1 MQWEN
6 ELCQRLLR
14 VIPLSE
20 KSIKYVKDS
29 DDEQEE
35 MLVHKILLSVAK
47 KVHEKREPVKL
58 REIAD
63 DLYESV
69 TKKEMDNVRQLLKK
83 TLIPSNIVEKLNL
96 GKKDIRFLPTA
107 YRFQETKKVESSSG
121 QSIREPLGPVIELPR
136 EYFPVPSGLIS
147 LHVQKSSLCS
157 VLEKIEDDF
166 GQGKISEPLYTSMR
180 TDYEAML
187 EKLTKQLEEQNE
199 LVKLLNLDN

>member
-1 MQWEN
+1 MQWET
-6 ELCQRLLR
+6 ELCQRMLR
-14 VIPLSE
+14 VVPLSE

-29 DDEQEE
+29 EDQQEE
-35 MLVHKILLSVAK
+35 LLVHRILLSVAK

-121 QSIREPLGPVIELPR
+121 QSIREPVGPVIELPR
-136 EYFPVPSGLIS
+136 EYFPVPSGKCFCGGPDHQFGRNYPAHCRIVTYI
-147 LHVQKSSLCS
+147 HVQSPEQHTHGLGAKLKSMLTHA
-157 VLEKIEDDF
+157 
-166 GQGKISEPLYTSMR
+166 GQGRIC
-180 TDYEAML
+180 D
-187 EKLTKQLEEQNE
+187 
-199 LVKLLNLDN
+199 